1 MLIIAHYKL
10 IALYCMS
17 TVVSNAQYA
26 VLTGD
31 IVNSSK
37 LNVAERETL
46 LRSLTSLF
54 DKDQEGSENDLKLKV
69 TFEIY
74 RGDSFQSLLD
84 IPQQALRIA
93 LIIRTYLQSQVSI
106 DDRLIASDAR
116 IAIGIGS
123 VDSVTAT
130 LAESNGEAFRFS
142 GRLLDTLKKEPNQ
155 IAIKSQQPTL
165 DDEVNTALVL
175 LEGIIGKWTAL
186 QAEVVYYKLQN
197 HTEVRIAE
205 LLKVKQPAINQ
216 RAKAAS
222 WVAVERL
229 LARYQELVTP

>member
-1 MLIIAHYKL
+1 MA
-10 IALYCMS
+10 
-17 TVVSNAQYA
+17 VSARNASYA

-31 IVNSSK
+31 IVNSST

-46 LRSLTSLF
+46 LRAMTGLF
-54 DKDQEGSENDLKLKV
+54 DKNQEESENNLRLKV

-74 RGDSFQSLLD
+74 RGDSFQILLD
-84 IPQQALRIA
+84 VPEQALRIA
-93 LIIRTYLQSQVSI
+93 LIIRTYLRSQISI
-106 DDRLIASDAR
+106 NDRLIASDAR

-123 VDSVTAT
+123 VDSYSTT

-155 IAIKSQQPTL
+155 IAVKSQQPTL
-165 DDEVNTALVL
+165 DDEMNTALVL
-175 LEGIIGKWTAL
+175 LEGIISKWTAL

-197 HTEVRIAE
+197 YTEVRIAE
-205 LLKVKQPAINQ
+205 LLKVKQPAVNQ

-229 LARYQELVTP
+229 LTRYQELVIP